1 MFTCQ
6 VLTENLGFIS
16 GPQQGQRL
24 CSKKKKK
31 TDLQGALKIDTQ
43 SKGSNGETHPS
54 SQETTE
60 KSQKFRN
67 KKTLGPYMYFM

>member
-1 MFTCQ
+1 MFTCL

-24 CSKKKKK
+24 CSKKKK

>member
-1 MFTCQ
+1 MARDY
-6 VLTENLGFIS
+6 V
-16 GPQQGQRL
+16 R
-24 CSKKKKK
+24 KKK
-31 TDLQGALKIDTQ
+31 TDPQGALKIDTQ